1 MTEYK
6 KNLLSKISDKNLKI
20 CIVGLGYVGL
30 PLVFSFAS
38 AGFKVIGLD
47 NDKKKINSLK
57 NNKSYINQFKDN
69 KIKELNKTGF
79 SCSAKFKIIS
89 TADVIIYCI
98 PTPLNVHKEPDMK
111 YIESSLNQS
120 IPFLKKGQA
129 VSLESTTYPGTTEEY
144 FVKMAKG
151 KGYNIGK
158 DFFVIYS
165 PEREDPG
172 NNKYSVSNIPKV
184 VSGHTKNCLKIAN
197 NLYESLGIKTVSLS
211 SLKAAE
217 TTKLLENIYRSIN
230 IGMINELKILLD
242 KMDIDIYE
250 VINAAKTKPF
260 GFKAFYPG
268 PGLGGHCIPI
278 DPFLLTWKAKEYDF
292 NTRFIELSGQINDR
306 MPEYVCD
313 KVVSLLNN
321 NNINISK
328 SKILI
333 LGVAYKK
340 NVDDIRESPALKI
353 IDILKNKK
361 AKVSYSD
368 PLINKINKTRKYD
381 FNMKSVKI
389 NKLNLK
395 KFDLTLIVTDHDLFD
410 YKIIKENSKFIVD
423 CRGRINEKKSN
434 IIQA

>member
-197 NLYESLGIKTVSLS
+197 NLYESLGIKTVPLS

-217 TTKLLENIYRSIN
+217 TTKLLENIYRSVN
-230 IGMINELKILLD
+230 IGMINELKILLN

-292 NTRFIELSGQINDR
+292 NTKFIELSGQINDR

-321 NNINISK
+321 NNINISN

-381 FNMKSVKI
+381 FNMKSIKI

-410 YKIIKENSKFIVD
+410 YKIIKDNSKFIVD

>member
-1 MTEYK
+1 MTQYK
-6 KNLLSKISDKNLKI
+6 KNLLSKISNKKLKI

-47 NDKKKINSLK
+47 NDKEKIHSLK
-57 NNKSYINQFKDN
+57 KNKSYINQFKDN
-69 KIKELNKTGF
+69 KIEELNKTGF
-79 SCSAKFKIIS
+79 SCSTKFKIIS

-98 PTPLNVHKEPDMK
+98 PTPLNTHKEPDMK

-144 FVKMAKG
+144 FVKMAKD

-197 NLYESLGIKTVSLS
+197 NLYETLGIKTVSLS

-217 TTKLLENIYRSIN
+217 TTKLLENIYRSVN
-230 IGMINELKILLD
+230 IGMINELKILLN

-292 NTRFIELSGQINDR
+292 NTKFIELSGQINDR

-321 NNINISK
+321 NNINISN

-381 FNMKSVKI
+381 FNMKSIKI

-410 YKIIKENSKFIVD
+410 YKIIKDNSKFIVD